1 MNAELEARSKR
12 VLLAESGAAQQ
23 QRWSAALAAN
33 RFTVH
38 VLPAAVDPLFAAAL
52 LQAAGTMPTLLI
64 ASLSYFAGRNR
75 NPYQFVKSFSRSFPE
90 TAVVLVQP
98 EGQEVTEAARAV
110 AQRYGAVDLV
120 PALPEGDAAEAVI
133 EMLWFSACAQS
144 LPAGSRETPAL
155 PVAQQVAAQCRRA
168 LASAGAIDQS
178 EGRMFGAFDADVTFL
193 LAEKFSVSN
202 EQLTAWLNELV
213 VSGALRSLS
222 NARRFAV
229 GAGRFRFFIDEPA
242 SIVRPSAPGAA
253 TGATASAAGAVA
265 SASRPNAPIGAV
277 KAQAAGSG
285 SGPRLAADLDVQEVA
300 QQMRSGEEPLD
311 VRDRSYLLK
320 KYPKC
325 FVGSEAVDWLARHHQ
340 LTRPQAVKLGERM
353 FEAGLFHH
361 VADDHDFTDGNFF
374 FRFFADEDALSA
386 VTSKTRSLDIDTLDV
401 KDVATRMRG
410 AGGVDVA
417 ARRYLLKSY
426 PKCFIGTEAVDWLAL
441 NYRLSRPLAVKLGER
456 MVAEGIFH
464 HVADDHDFK
473 DGDFFYRYFADE

>member
-1 MNAELEARSKR
+1 MNTELEARAKR
-12 VLLAESGAAQQ
+12 VLLAEAGAAHQ

-33 RFTVH
+33 QFTVH
-38 VLPAAVDPLFAAAL
+38 VLQAAADPLFAAAL
-52 LQAAGTMPTLLI
+52 LQAAGTTPTLLI
-64 ASLSYFAGRNR
+64 AGLTYFAGRNR
-75 NPYQFVKSFSRSFPE
+75 NPYQFVKNFSRCFPQ

-98 EGQEVTEAARAV
+98 DGQQVTDAARAV

-133 EMLWFSACAQS
+133 EMLWFSACAQPPRAS
-144 LPAGSRETPAL
+144 SRETPAL

-168 LASAGAIDQS
+168 LSIAGAIEQK
-178 EGRMFGAFDADVTFL
+178 EGRMFGAFDADATFL
-193 LAEKFSVSN
+193 LAEKFSVSS
-202 EQLTAWLNELV
+202 EQLTGWFNEMV
-213 VSGALRSLS
+213 AGGALRSLS
-222 NARRFAV
+222 NASRFTA

-242 SIVRPSAPGAA
+242 SIVLPASMEAA
-253 TGATASAAGAVA
+253 AGATAPATRQRAAPAAVSAGVA
-265 SASRPNAPIGAV
+265 EHGT
-277 KAQAAGSG
+277 
-285 SGPRLAADLDVQEVA
+285 GPRLAADLDVQEVA
-300 QQMRSGEEPLD
+300 QQMRKGETPLD

-325 FVGSEAVDWLARHHQ
+325 FVGSEAVDWLARHHH

-361 VADDHDFTDGNFF
+361 VADDHDFTDGNFY
-374 FRFFADEDALSA
+374 FRFFADEEALPA
-386 VTSKTRSLDIDTLDV
+386 VASKTRALDIDTLDV
-401 KDVATRMRG
+401 QHVATRMRG
-410 AGGVDVA
+410 AGGVEVA
-417 ARRYLLKSY
+417 ARRYVLKSY

-456 MVAEGIFH
+456 MVAAGIFH

>member
-1 MNAELEARSKR
+1 MNTELEARTKR
-12 VLLAESGAAQQ
+12 VLLAEAGAAQQ

-33 RFTVH
+33 QFTVH
-38 VLPAAVDPLFAAAL
+38 VLPAAVDPLFAATL

-75 NPYQFVKSFSRSFPE
+75 NPYQFVKSFSRCFPQM
-90 TAVVLVQP
+90 AIVLVQP
-98 EGQEVTEAARAV
+98 DGQEVTEAARAV

-120 PALPEGDAAEAVI
+120 PAPPEGDAARAVI
-133 EMLWFSACAQS
+133 ETLWFSVCAQPPGES
-144 LPAGSRETPAL
+144 SRETPAL

-168 LASAGAIDQS
+168 LTAAGAIDQG
-178 EGRMFGAFDADVTFL
+178 EGRMFGAFDADATFL

-202 EQLTAWLNELV
+202 EQLTEWLNELV

-222 NARRFAV
+222 NARRFAE

-242 SIVRPSAPGAA
+242 SIVRPVPVDA
-253 TGATASAAGAVA
+253 AAGAKAPAMRQSVA
-265 SASRPNAPIGAV
+265 P
-277 KAQAAGSG
+277 AAGNLRAVESG

-300 QQMRSGEEPLD
+300 QQMRGGEEPLD

-325 FVGSEAVDWLARHHQ
+325 FVGAEAVDWLVRHHQ

-361 VADDHDFTDGNFF
+361 VADDHDFTDGKLF
-374 FRFFADEDALSA
+374 FRFFSDEEALPA
-386 VTSKTRSLDIDTLDV
+386 LTSKTRALDIDTLDV
-401 KDVATRMRG
+401 KEVATRMRG
-410 AGGVDVA
+410 AGGVEVA

-456 MVAEGIFH
+456 MVAAGIFH
-464 HVADDHDFK
+464 HVSDDHDFK
-473 DGDFFYRYFADE
+473 DGDFFFRYFADE